1 MRCTIRANDPAVVA
15 LSLSV
20 PSFLLGTA
28 GTISISFR
36 ALGGITGVT
45 IFTAIYNNKYAINLP
60 AEVGS
65 VLLPTG
71 ASEATVQAVLEALT
85 LPIPPPVALAAVEGI
100 SPDIIGPLLGAV
112 ATASAESW
120 KYVWAAIAALV
131 AANALA
137 CW

>member
-1 MRCTIRANDPAVVA
+1 MRANDDAVVA

-45 IFTAIYNNKYAINLP
+45 IFTAIYNNQYAVNLP
-60 AEVGS
+60 AEVSS

-71 ASEATVQAVLEALT
+71 ASESIVQAVLGALT
-85 LPIPPPVALAAVEGI
+85 LPIPPPVALAAVDGI
-100 SPDIIGPLLGAV
+100 SADIIGPLLGAV
-112 ATASAESW
+112 AIASANSW
-120 KYVWAAIAALV
+120 KYVWATIAALV